1 MKTKFSYD
9 KELFK
14 SFEKFKLQ
22 AKSALRKEDTKETL
36 FNFKERGFHRNLL
49 RPQ

>member
-36 FNFKERGFHRNLL
+36 FNFREEDFTENLL
-49 RPQ
+49 RPR